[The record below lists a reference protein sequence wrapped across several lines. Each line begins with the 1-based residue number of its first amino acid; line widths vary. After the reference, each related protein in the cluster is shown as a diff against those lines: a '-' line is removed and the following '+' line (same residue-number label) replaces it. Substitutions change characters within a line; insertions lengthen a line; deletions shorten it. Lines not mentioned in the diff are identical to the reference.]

1 MKNSNSLF
9 GDWRDFHEKI
19 LPLVFFKIKGLT
31 TKRMTFFRF
40 MFTMTFLKQV
50 LMALVAIVLLIF
62 LTLWWLRMTTNHNEK
77 IAVPDLA
84 KMTLDK
90 VEDKLDEMDLR
101 YEILDS
107 ANYNPKFPKY
117 SVIDQIPKP
126 GKFVKENR
134 KLYLTL
140 NPSGYSKVEVPDVL
154 KRTRRQAEPT
164 LLAMGFEIG
173 KISYRPHI
181 SDNVLEMRY
190 NGEKLEPGTKIQ
202 KTSVIDLIVG
212 DQSLNRLTSDEGL
225 GTDAKPEEIEEEPS
239 DEF

>member
-1 MKNSNSLF
+1 
-9 GDWRDFHEKI
+9 
-19 LPLVFFKIKGLT
+19 
-31 TKRMTFFRF
+31 MTFFRF
-40 MFTMTFLKQV
+40 MFTKTFLKQV
-50 LMALVAIVLLIF
+50 VIAFLAIVVLGFLI
-62 LTLWWLRMTTNHNEK
+62 LWWLRFTTNHNEK
-77 IAVPDLA
+77 IPVPNLG

-90 VEDKLDEMDLR
+90 VEEKLDEMDLR

-107 ANYNPKFPKY
+107 ANYNPDYPKY

-140 NPSGYSKVEVPDVL
+140 NPSGFRKVEVPDVL
-154 KRTRRQAEPT
+154 GRTRRQAEPT

-190 NGEKLEPGTKIQ
+190 NGERLDPGTSIQ

-212 DQSLNRLTSDEGL
+212 DQSLNRIQSNNDPDGEQPPV
-225 GTDAKPEEIEEEPS
+225 DNEEEEPRN
-239 DEF
+239 EF

>member
-1 MKNSNSLF
+1 
-9 GDWRDFHEKI
+9 
-19 LPLVFFKIKGLT
+19 
-31 TKRMTFFRF
+31 MTFFRF
-40 MFTMTFLKQV
+40 MFTRTFLKQLLLAFLAILV
-50 LMALVAIVLLIF
+50 LGFLI
-62 LTLWWLRMTTNHNEK
+62 LWWLRITTNHNEK
-77 IAVPDLA
+77 IPVPNLA

-90 VEDKLDEMDLR
+90 VEEKLDEMDLR

-107 ANYNPKFPKY
+107 ANYNPNYPKY

-134 KLYLTL
+134 RLYLTL
-140 NPSGYSKVEVPDVL
+140 NPSGYSKVEVPNVL
-154 KRTRRQAEPT
+154 GRTRRQAEPT
-164 LLAMGFEIG
+164 LLAMGFQIG

-190 NGEKLEPGTKIQ
+190 NGEKLEPGTPIQ

-212 DQSLNRLTSDEGL
+212 DQSLNRLTTDDGSDQNEQPVPN
-225 GTDAKPEEIEEEPS
+225 DEDHN